1 MELSERPRQK
11 SRLLQREFLGAYW
24 LSRFYWIA
32 TISEKR
38 SVIMRELVWV
48 FIGGGLG
55 SICRYAITILLKE
68 TDSLYPWPTLLANAI
83 GSLLIGVLADQLMRS
98 TSVQSANALFWII
111 GFCGGLTTFSA
122 FALEN
127 LTLFRTSSGISLL
140 IYASLTYFVCLGM
153 VVLGTSLS
161 KLIF

>member
-1 MELSERPRQK
+1 MKE
-11 SRLLQREFLGAYW
+11 
-24 LSRFYWIA
+24 
-32 TISEKR
+32 
-38 SVIMRELVWV
+38 VVWV
-48 FIGGGLG
+48 FVGGGLG
-55 SICRYAITILLKE
+55 SICRYAITIILKE
-68 TDSLYPWPTLLANAI
+68 TNSLYPWPTLLANAI
-83 GSLLIGVLADQLMRS
+83 GSLLIGVMADQLIRS
-98 TSVQSANALFWII
+98 TSVQSANTLFWII

-127 LTLFRTSSGISLL
+127 LTLFRTSGGVSLL